1 MPRPSAFDE
10 MTPEELRAFAR
21 EFERRH
27 FKKVDAMVEWL
38 TEQGF
43 DISRSA
49 VGRKGQAL
57 RKDFQR
63 NLDMVK
69 SATLGAE
76 IIAETTKDDNGKLA
90 DGLIALVQ
98 GGLFDVMSNL
108 SAANESD
115 DPEERMKLLSNAA
128 RASADVG
135 RASIATKKY
144 RREAESEI
152 IRKAREQDA
161 ELMSKAAKAEGVS
174 EQGIVRMREALGIIA

>member
-27 FKKVDAMVEWL
+27 FKKVDSMVEWL

-135 RASIATKKY
+135 RASIATKKF
-144 RREAESEI
+144 RREVETEV
-152 IRKAREQDA
+152 RKAREQDA
-161 ELMSKAAKAEGVS
+161 ALISKAAKAEGVS
-174 EQGIVRMREALGIIA
+174 EQGIARMRDALGITA